1 MEQEQKNLT
10 EEDYLR
16 RHLEKI
22 ENKKTYQEP
31 VNNLPKQQKD
41 NSRLTDLQYQSFD
54 CSLFPCGIFYPTGTQ
69 IKIRPALVKEIQAYS
84 MVDDNNFPDIID
96 KMNDMLMA
104 CVRVQYPN
112 GDVASYLDI
121 KEQDRLYILFLIRDL
136 TFQQGMYLT
145 VNKECGCKNEVQ
157 IELKPS
163 NFMYFELNQTM
174 QKFFDSYTRSFVFDY
189 KGQEFSLTM
198 PNIGIQKAFT
208 EYITE
213 EVNQKKDPNL
223 SFLKI
228 MPFLLGERNNI
239 DKKEIK
245 EQLKT
250 FQNLSVDSFQFLNSA
265 INHMKFGIEKLRKTC
280 SVCGKEVHTEM
291 TFPNGASG
299 IFVIH
304 DAFERYLEE

>member
-1 MEQEQKNLT
+1 MEQEQKNMT

-16 RHLEKI
+16 RHLEKFEKNKTTI
-22 ENKKTYQEP
+22 EP
-31 VNNLPKQQKD
+31 SNLPKQQKD
-41 NSRLTDLQYQSFD
+41 NSRFTDLQYQSFD
-54 CSLFPCGIFYPTGTQ
+54 CGLFPCGMFYPIGTT
-69 IKIRPALVKEIQAYS
+69 IKIRPASVKEIQAYS

-104 CVRVQYPN
+104 CVRVQYRK
-112 GDVASYLDI
+112 GDMASYLDI
-121 KEQDRLYILFLIRDL
+121 KEQDRIYILFLIRDL

-145 VNKECGCKNEVQ
+145 VNKECSCKNEVSV
-157 IELKPS
+157 ELKPS
-163 NFMYFELNQTM
+163 NFVYFDLNSTM
-174 QKFFDSYTRSFVFDY
+174 EKYFDSYTRCFIFDY

-198 PNIGIQKAFT
+198 PNIGIQKSFT

-228 MPFLLGERNNI
+228 MPFLLGDRNSI

-250 FQNLSVDSFQFLNSA
+250 FQSLSVDSFQFLNSA
-265 INHMKFGIEKLRKTC
+265 INHMKFGIEKLRKNC
-280 SVCGKEVHTEM
+280 DMCGKEVHTEM
-291 TFPNGASG
+291 VFPDGASG

-304 DAFERYLEE
+304 DAFERYFEE

>member
-1 MEQEQKNLT
+1 MEQEQNYT
-10 EEDYLR
+10 NEEDYLR
-16 RHLEKI
+16 KHLEKL
-22 ENKKTYQEP
+22 ENKKSFEP
-31 VNNLPKQQKD
+31 NINLPKQQKD

-54 CSLFPCGIFYPTGTQ
+54 CTLFPCGIFYPTGTT
-69 IKIRPALVKEIQAYS
+69 IKVRPALVKEIQAYS

-145 VNKECGCKNEVQ
+145 VNKECTCKAECQ

-163 NFMYFELNQTM
+163 NFVYFKLNSSM
-174 QKFFDSYTRSFVFDY
+174 EKYFDTYSRSFVFNY
-189 KGQEFSLTM
+189 QGQEFSMTM
-198 PNIGIQKAFT
+198 PNIGIQKSFT

-250 FQNLSVDSFQFLNSA
+250 FQSLSVDAFQFLNSA
-265 INHMKFGIEKLRKTC
+265 ANHMKFGIEKLRKVC
-280 SVCGKEVHTEM
+280 AQCGKEVHTEM